1 MKRMSRQILRTYEYV
16 RKARNGRRSLFK
28 RTEKN
33 IIDYIDDDN
42 NKKMPLE
49 VICI

>member
-1 MKRMSRQILRTYEYV
+1 MNMSEKQETEEDH
-16 RKARNGRRSLFK
+16 SLK
-28 RTEKN
+28 TQKN

>member
-1 MKRMSRQILRTYEYV
+1 MNMSEKQETEEDH
-16 RKARNGRRSLFK
+16 SLK
-28 RTEKN
+28 KN
-33 IIDYIDDDN
+33 IIDYIDYDN